1 MATKINVVEKTPG
14 QHLGYSVT
22 TERITFTYGEDELTV
37 KVSAK
42 ERDEENTIDICL
54 DDDGGLINGVAE
66 KSRRYAAQVVIP
78 ARRYVDQESDQKGEN
93 GETVMIPVAVPFD
106 MTLCTLILWGMEE

>member
-66 KSRRYAAQVVIP
+66 KSRRYVPRWLSLP
-78 ARRYVDQESDQKGEN
+78 ADMWTRKVTRRAKTGK
-93 GETVMIPVAVPFD
+93 P
-106 MTLCTLILWGMEE
+106 LWSR